1 MSTISQTLTTP
12 KSLIDWLPA
21 GPPLERATCVLTVL
35 TGFSIPLSTSF
46 SEITTGLFMLC
57 WVCSGDF
64 QSKWDVIRRNRVALL
79 SLAMFGFLLAGTTWS
94 VETWT
99 SAGRCVLKYREFV
112 YLPMFLVVFRNAQL
126 RWMSVSAYMLAA
138 VILQSLTYYEKF
150 CGADLGIAS
159 SEVDYVVSK
168 DHIIHSLMMAF
179 LVYLAAVRCVDAA
192 GPSVWLKRSI
202 YGGVVAMSLY
212 NLLAMLRGRTGYV
225 LLASLTL
232 LFFVERMGKRG
243 AAFAALLLG
252 VAAYVGITNS
262 DMISDRIGQ
271 TILQLENQFGPER
284 KHSPDPRMEFLANTV
299 ELIRR
304 HPFLGTGTG
313 SFRSEYAKLVA
324 GTDDKATHD
333 PHNEYLHLATQ
344 LGIPGAALFVLLL
357 GVQWLAAGRLA
368 PPERHIGRSVV
379 VTIAAGSLF
388 NSLILSITGGLIFAY
403 FSAIAF
409 AELAQKAGGASSA
422 GSAGGESQKAF
433 EQLSR
438 ARAA

>member
-1 MSTISQTLTTP
+1 MSTNSLTLTAPETRF
-12 KSLIDWLPA
+12 DWLPA
-21 GPPLERATCVLTVL
+21 GPPLERATCVLAVL

-57 WVCSGDF
+57 WVLSGDF
-64 QSKWDVIRRNRVALL
+64 KSKWDVIRRNAVALL
-79 SLAMFGFLLAGTTWS
+79 SLSMFGLLLAGTTWS
-94 VETWT
+94 AESWT

-112 YLPMFLVVFRNAQL
+112 YLPMFLVVFRNANL
-126 RWMSVSAYMLAA
+126 RWISVSAYMLAA
-138 VILQSLTYYEKF
+138 VILQSLTYYEKLT
-150 CGADLGIAS
+150 GADIGMAS

-179 LVYLAAVRCVDAA
+179 LVYLAAVRFADATGA
-192 GPSVWLKRSI
+192 SVRLKRSL
-202 YGGVVAMSLY
+202 YGGIVVLSLY

-252 VAAYVGITNS
+252 VAAYGGIS
-262 DMISDRIGQ
+262 CSEMISDRIGQ

-324 GTDDKATHD
+324 GTDDRATHD

-357 GVQWLAAGRLA
+357 GVQWFSAARLA
-368 PPERHIGRSVV
+368 PPERYIGRSVV

-409 AELAQKAGGASSA
+409 AEL
-422 GSAGGESQKAF
+422 SQKAL
-433 EQLSR
+433 ELP
-438 ARAA
+438 AAGSVTSDTHKASENSPVAKAA